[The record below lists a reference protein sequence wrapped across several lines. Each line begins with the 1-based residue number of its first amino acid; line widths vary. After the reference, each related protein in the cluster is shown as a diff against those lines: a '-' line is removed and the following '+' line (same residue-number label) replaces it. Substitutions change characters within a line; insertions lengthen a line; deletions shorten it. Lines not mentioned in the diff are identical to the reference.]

1 MLRCIS
7 EAIAPSAVNA
17 TYICKMDYIKDSCRD
32 VELEQLSLGVVIE

>member
-17 TYICKMDYIKDSCRD
+17 TYICKMDYIKDSYRD
-32 VELEQLSLGVVIE
+32 VKLEQLGPGVVKE